1 MRLIATL
8 IAVLALAWA
17 MPAEA
22 GRVTAKIDVSEQKMR
37 VYQNGKLRHVWK
49 VSTGR
54 KGYRTPRGT
63 YSPKRMYKR
72 YFSKKYHGS
81 PMPYSIFF
89 RGGYAIHGTNA
100 VSKLGRPASHGCIR
114 LHTNNAARLYSM
126 VKRHGG
132 RIVIT
137 N

>member
-1 MRLIATL
+1 MRILATL
-8 IAVLALAWA
+8 LAVLVLAWA

-37 VYQNGKLRHVWK
+37 VYQNGKLKHTWK

-54 KGYRTPRGT
+54 KGYWTPRGT

-72 YFSKKYHGS
+72 YCSKKYHGS

-100 VSKLGRPASHGCIR
+100 VSKLGRPASHGCVR
-114 LHTNNAARLYSM
+114 LHAKNAARLYAM

-132 RIVIT
+132 RIVVT